1 MNPITTPSKSPSARP
16 LALTAGTL
24 ALPPGP
30 FGWLTIAPELYAVW
44 KIQAQLVSD
53 IAGAYGKRNLL
64 TREQML
70 YCLFGHTAAGA
81 FRDLVIR
88 VGERYVIRRAPL
100 SALYAIANKIGIRI
114 AQRTAGRVVTR
125 WVPALGALGVAGYVF
140 VDTGRVAD
148 ACIDL
153 FSRDVKIEGE
163 LEVEGVV
170 EMARALP
177 DTSPRTATR
186 KPAGDKFAG
195 AAAGRKSAGGK
206 VASEAS
212 GRKSAGAK
220 PARGKAAAAA
230 SGSDKPAK
238 GAPRRRVDAGAMQ
251 VEIGG
256 HALGIAHN
264 FAASTQGRYS
274 VMEPLLVGAALASG
288 ELGQAER
295 QALVKRSTRSSGS
308 SSSLLEVR
316 SWVVVSVLPLAGSG
330 TAGKTT
336 ASNRPSASYS
346 SIQRP
351 GSL

>member
-1 MNPITTPSKSPSARP
+1 MARRNTQEIFARRVSGQP
-16 LALTAGTL
+16 GIAEKLLDVVGTIPAPRETKAADPVERARVLARNAAIKAASTAGTL

-100 SALYAIANKIGIRI
+100 SALYAIANKVGIRI

-148 ACIDL
+148 ASIDL

-163 LEVEGVV
+163 LEVEGLE
-170 EMARALP
+170 EMAA
-177 DTSPRTATR
+177 AM
-186 KPAGDKFAG
+186 PAP
-195 AAAGRKSAGGK
+195 
-206 VASEAS
+206 
-212 GRKSAGAK
+212 
-220 PARGKAAAAA
+220 PARGKVAKSTTTAAKTASRTAPKAATTKSA
-230 SGSDKPAK
+230 PRKPAAGKPAARTAAK
-238 GAPRRRVDAGAMQ
+238 GAPRRRTARKPAPPT
-251 VEIGG
+251 
-256 HALGIAHN
+256 AH
-264 FAASTQGRYS
+264 
-274 VMEPLLVGAALASG
+274 
-288 ELGQAER
+288 
-295 QALVKRSTRSSGS
+295 
-308 SSSLLEVR
+308 
-316 SWVVVSVLPLAGSG
+316 
-330 TAGKTT
+330 
-336 ASNRPSASYS
+336 
-346 SIQRP
+346 
-351 GSL
+351 